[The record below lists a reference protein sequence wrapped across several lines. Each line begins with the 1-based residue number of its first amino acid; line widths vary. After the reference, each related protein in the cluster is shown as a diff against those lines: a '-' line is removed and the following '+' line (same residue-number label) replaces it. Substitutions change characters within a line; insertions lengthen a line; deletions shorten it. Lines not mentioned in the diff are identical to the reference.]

1 MLYPELFAQ
10 LEKAR
15 WDMATDIP
23 WDQFNPEL
31 LTDEQAQ
38 TIRLNA
44 IFVC

>member
-23 WDQFNPEL
+23 WDQFNPS
-31 LTDEQAQ
+31 
-38 TIRLNA
+38 
-44 IFVC
+44 C